1 MTPPPPPIRTAADLL
16 AWCHERASDRTRR
29 IIGVTGPPGSG
40 KSSFARALTRELR
53 GRAVSLPMD
62 GFHLANGVLIALG
75 RRERKGAPDT
85 FDVAGYTAVL
95 QRVRAASD
103 PVVYAPLF
111 DRSQET
117 AIAAALPIPSDIPL
131 VVTEG
136 NYLLHR
142 GQGWERVR
150 PLLDAVWYLD
160 VPEPELQRRLI
171 ARRMEHGESAQK
183 ARAWVENVDL
193 PNARLVALTKA
204 RADVIVRG

>member
-1 MTPPPPPIRTAADLL
+1 
-16 AWCHERASDRTRR
+16 
-29 IIGVTGPPGSG
+29 
-40 KSSFARALTRELR
+40 
-53 GRAVSLPMD
+53 MD